1 VIGRLVG
8 LVVRVM
14 VLLALLGWLG
24 LGWMYRDRVVAAVR
38 VLRYGPD
45 EAPAV
50 GHASPAALG
59 RADEKLRALD
69 SGRADSV
76 VLGADEVAALVRRAI
91 TSRTGDAPDS
101 VAVVLRHD
109 QLEVSA
115 LVATAGFR
123 NALPGRARGLLRPS
137 EQVEA
142 AGELVWVAPGTVEWR
157 LSRLLVRGLP
167 VPAEVAGLAMAR
179 TGTPIRADGSVLLP
193 VSREVA
199 GLRSGAGQIV
209 LYRRRAA

>member
-1 VIGRLVG
+1 MIGRLVG
-8 LVVRVM
+8 LVIRVLV
-14 VLLALLGWLG
+14 VLAILGWLG
-24 LGWMYRDRVVAAVR
+24 LGWMYRDRVAAAAR

-50 GHASPAALG
+50 GYASPAALG
-59 RADEKLRALD
+59 RADQKLRALD

-76 VLGADEVAALVRRAI
+76 VFGADEVAALVRRAI
-91 TSRTGDAPDS
+91 TGRTGDAPES
-101 VAVVLRHD
+101 LAVVLRQD

-115 LVATAGFR
+115 LIATAGFR
-123 NALPGRARGLLRPS
+123 NAVPRGARGLLRPT

-142 AGELVWVAPGTVEWR
+142 AGELVWVAPGAIEWR
-157 LSRLLVRGLP
+157 LNRLLVRGLP
-167 VPAEVAGLAMAR
+167 VPAEVAGVAMAR

-193 VSREVA
+193 VPREVS
-199 GLRSGAGQIV
+199 GLRSVAGRIV